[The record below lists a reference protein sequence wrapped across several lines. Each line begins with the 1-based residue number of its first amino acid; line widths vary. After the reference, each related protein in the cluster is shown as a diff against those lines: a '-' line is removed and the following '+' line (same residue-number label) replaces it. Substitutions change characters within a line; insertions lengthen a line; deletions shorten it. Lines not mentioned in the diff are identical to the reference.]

1 MGIQEIGVGSLFIM
15 TKMDTHTKKLKIE
28 YAPIDSIKPFPKNAK
43 KHTKSNIRQI
53 ANSIRDF
60 GWRQPIVINTDGV
73 IACGHGRYLA
83 AQQLQCT
90 TVPVVVADDL
100 TEEEIAAYR
109 LADNKTNESEWD
121 YDLLDESLAD
131 IFNIDMAD
139 FGFDIV
145 DPFDEHEEQKEKTQD
160 RVENIENLG
169 RAEFPGDGYYDIPI
183 IKPVKKLGKIKEWI
197 GFNYVLSDE
206 NPEGKAVHF
215 FIDDYQ
221 FERVWKNPDAYV
233 DKLKQYVCVASP
245 DFSPYGDMPMALQIY
260 NHYKKHWVA
269 AYLQECGVTVIPTI
283 RASTDE
289 RSFDWYLDGEPHGG
303 IVLIS
308 SMWSGA
314 EDIQPI
320 FEHEYNTML
329 ETLEP
334 KKIFVYGKET
344 IPLGGNVE
352 YIKTFA
358 DTRWKSSE

>member
-1 MGIQEIGVGSLFIM
+1 
-15 TKMDTHTKKLKIE
+15 MDIIYKDPKELIPYENNPRKN
-28 YAPIDSIKPFPKNAK
+28 AQAVKAVKNSIKE
-43 KHTKSNIRQI
+43 
-53 ANSIRDF
+53 F
-60 GWRQPIVINTDGV
+60 GFKVPIVIDRDGV
-73 IACGHGRYLA
+73 IVTGHTRLLA
-83 AQQLQCT
+83 ALQLHMSE
-90 TVPVVVADDL
+90 VPVVVADDL
-100 TEEEIAAYR
+100 DEEQIKAFR
-109 LADNKTNESEWD
+109 LADNKTAELAEWD
-121 YDLLDESLAD
+121 FDKLDEEIAD

-145 DPFDEHEEQKEKTQD
+145 DPFEEHEEQKGKTQD